1 MSPFGCSVDEFQ
13 VDLLQSNTLG
23 VDKQRFSESD
33 EPLAGSHNTSLQ
45 HQEIFVDLTV
55 VMETSLKCLCQL
67 LGLSEIGL

>member
-1 MSPFGCSVDEFQ
+1 MSPFGGSIDEFQ
-13 VDLLQSNTLG
+13 VDLLQSNTFC